1 MTIHNKR
8 RLFIASAVAFLLM
21 IPFTAMQFTNE
32 VNWTASDFVIA
43 GGLLLGTGFAC
54 ELALRKIKSRGS
66 RISVIIALLI
76 AAFLIWAELAVGVFG
91 TPLAGN

>member
-1 MTIHNKR
+1 MTTYNKR
-8 RLFIASAVAFLLM
+8 QVAIVCTVAFLLM

-32 VNWTASDFVIA
+32 VDWTASDFIIA

-66 RISVIIALLI
+66 RISVLIALLV
-76 AAFLIWAELAVGVFG
+76 AAFLIWAELAVGIFG